1 MYKLYLLYIYRLF
14 FSIVY
19 IKYNVLYNQLTFTYS
34 TKYTL
39 NDIYINIHIHSTLVT
54 LYFISLVLD
63 YI

>member
-1 MYKLYLLYIYRLF
+1 M
-14 FSIVY
+14 Y

-39 NDIYINIHIHSTLVT
+39 NDIYINIHNHSTLVI
-54 LYFISLVLD
+54 LYFILLVLD